1 MEIND
6 ENPFKVTRRDTLFK
20 LLKNLLDNKIKVLEN
35 KNNEKI
41 NDLNYSKKTVE
52 TLTKNYEYYNHTISL
67 YIKSR
72 KNNLENDLSKS
83 LSKETIHK
91 RGLSRDI
98 TNNKLKN
105 KNKIF

>member
-41 NDLNYSKKTVE
+41 NDLNYSKK
-52 TLTKNYEYYNHTISL
+52 N
-67 YIKSR
+67 SR
-72 KNNLENDLSKS
+72 N
-83 LSKETIHK
+83 I
-91 RGLSRDI
+91 
-98 TNNKLKN
+98 NKKL
-105 KNKIF
+105 

>member
-41 NDLNYSKKTVE
+41 NDLNYSKKQ
-52 TLTKNYEYYNHTISL
+52 
-67 YIKSR
+67 
-72 KNNLENDLSKS
+72 
-83 LSKETIHK
+83 
-91 RGLSRDI
+91 
-98 TNNKLKN
+98 
-105 KNKIF
+105 